1 MEEYRIYH
9 HNNTNNTNNTNTT
22 QHTHSPS
29 VPRTRAPLSTR
40 ISNHTRPIL
49 GLSITL
55 LCIQFIVFAYYL
67 WSFWKGEINMMEN
80 KYEFL
85 FVSIQLCIYIVVVT
99 LASIV
104 CKQHQKNPNVLVSKK
119 LLGWILAGSIVSV
132 IMCLHKCVQYYYYNN
147 LDHTELLEPVPLL
160 NLGLN
165 LGILIH
171 TSRLLTITYPDVP
184 MMTTSSPSYP
194 SYPSNPSYPSY
205 PSPY

>member
-1 MEEYRIYH
+1 MTYVSAAVAVNH
-9 HNNTNNTNNTNTT
+9 SSSNNTNTT
-22 QHTHSPS
+22 QYTHQPS
-29 VPRTRAPLSTR
+29 VPQTLAPLSTR
-40 ISNHTRPIL
+40 ISNRTRPIL

-119 LLGWILAGSIVSV
+119 LLGLILAGSIVSM
-132 IMCLHKCVQYYYYNN
+132 IMCLFKSMQYYSGDR
-147 LDHTELLEPVPLL
+147 DHTDVILIVPFL
-160 NLGLN
+160 NLLLN

-171 TSRLLTITYPDVP
+171 TSILLSITYPDVP
-184 MMTTSSPSYP
+184 MMTTSY
-194 SYPSNPSYPSY
+194 PSYPSY

>member
-1 MEEYRIYH
+1 MEI
-9 HNNTNNTNNTNTT
+9 
-22 QHTHSPS
+22 
-29 VPRTRAPLSTR
+29 
-40 ISNHTRPIL
+40 
-49 GLSITL
+49 
-55 LCIQFIVFAYYL
+55 
-67 WSFWKGEINMMEN
+67 

>member
-9 HNNTNNTNNTNTT
+9 HNTTNNTNNTNTT

-29 VPRTRAPLSTR
+29 VPRTLAPLSTR

-55 LCIQFIVFAYYL
+55 LCIQFIVFAYFYL
-67 WSFWKGEINMMEN
+67 WSFWKGEINMMEI

-85 FVSIQLCIYIVVVT
+85 FVSIQLCIYIVVVI

-132 IMCLHKCVQYYYYNN
+132 IMCLHKCVQYYYYYN

-194 SYPSNPSYPSY
+194 NYPSNPSYPS
-205 PSPY
+205 PY